1 MFERKVS
8 YTPEVLQS
16 ERREHLLCRTLLM
29 LISNY
34 RNKITVWGVSKL
46 VCIKQADVVSFM
58 NEKKYTLIRVYFEV
72 GTVNEGA
79 FYV

>member
-1 MFERKVS
+1 MYHHNSKWLHTTCMFERKVS

-16 ERREHLLCRTLLM
+16 EGRELLLCRTLLM

-46 VCIKQADVVSFM
+46 V
-58 NEKKYTLIRVYFEV
+58 
-72 GTVNEGA
+72 
-79 FYV
+79 